1 MTQLLRL
8 QQVLS
13 GYLPVEEDKYEKFE
27 TNRIKTLL
35 EVLDEVTGKVIIWA
49 RFVEDIRQ
57 IEDALKEKYGDNSTG
72 SYYGATK
79 DEDREELVR
88 EFQDI
93 ESPVRFFV
101 GNPQTAG
108 YGLTL
113 TSANNVVYYSNN
125 FNLENRMQSEDRCHR
140 IGQNNPV
147 TYVDLVVEDTVDEHI
162 ARVLQGKI
170 KLASQALG
178 EEMRQWLQVKEKVN
192 I

>member
-1 MTQLLRL
+1 MLKIDCLDLPDKTYTIRHVAMTPEQRKHYESIKHTALTIIGDDMVTAPQAMTQLLRL

-57 IEDALKEKYGDNSTG
+57 ISALKEKYGDNSTG

-88 EFQDI
+88 SFRI
-93 ESPVRFFV
+93 L
-101 GNPQTAG
+101 NPW
-108 YGLTL
+108 YGFLLAT
-113 TSANNVVYYSNN
+113 
-125 FNLENRMQSEDRCHR
+125 HR
-140 IGQNNPV
+140 Q
-147 TYVDLVVEDTVDEHI
+147 
-162 ARVLQGKI
+162 QGT
-170 KLASQALG
+170 G
-178 EEMRQWLQVKEKVN
+178 
-192 I
+192 